1 MEMYYVASSVR
12 YVLVFAEDLATAW
25 VAGHE
30 ALHQLHVE
38 LFEHTGCDTPVDIQI
53 VRPATTEEMDD
64 WVWDERRHAEELA
77 LEAAHRHD

>member
-12 YVLVFAEDLATAW
+12 YALIFADDEAAAW

-38 LFEHTGCDTPVDIQI
+38 LCEQTGQETPVEIRTL
-53 VRPATTEEMDD
+53 RPATADEMDD
-64 WVWDERRHAEELA
+64 WIWDERRHTEELA
-77 LEAAHRHD
+77 LVAAHRHG